1 MSRVGAGGTNYVG
14 GSTAG
19 DQRLGLNEWGYYSG
33 IDTLRIVSQTT
44 NKPTQQKTFDVN
56 YIDIPMQRAGTTH
69 THTQTTNRT
78 HNNNN
83 TTNRN
88 TEKDRN
94 TESRN
99 YINIIERDMPCHAI
113 APYVEWTGHAQ
124 STHIQ

>member
-1 MSRVGAGGTNYVG
+1 MLLLQGNGGVWFGPVPRSVYGCVSIDLSRVGAGGTNYVG

-78 HNNNN
+78 HN
-83 TTNRN
+83 T
-88 TEKDRN
+88 
-94 TESRN
+94 
-99 YINIIERDMPCHAI
+99 
-113 APYVEWTGHAQ
+113 
-124 STHIQ
+124 